1 MDSSTIDSLLKV
13 LFIIIV
19 EVKELFKKNLKSCF
33 VFRFVEGKTFRE
45 LAIFDP
51 FIKVDTFTTVE
62 VLEVYIEEVEAGKK
76 EVVVMMNTLDFTV
89 DMLPTII
96 KVGIEEL
103 DIVVLEVCRLIV
115 VVVIQSLAEH
125 KEVGQNKEATLF
137 HESTI
142 YQFLMQP
149 LIHKDCIMGFEGSQY
164 FFFLSLSRHCNRS

>member
-33 VFRFVEGKTFRE
+33 VFRVVEGKTFRE

-62 VLEVYIEEVEAGKK
+62 VLEVYIEVVEAGKK

-89 DMLPTII
+89 VMLPTII

-115 VVVIQSLAEH
+115 VVVIQS
-125 KEVGQNKEATLF
+125 
-137 HESTI
+137 
-142 YQFLMQP
+142 
-149 LIHKDCIMGFEGSQY
+149 
-164 FFFLSLSRHCNRS
+164 